1 MTTLAKV
8 LVRIRHRVPIQ
19 AGSSTT
25 SGRARHIAPSRA
37 TNAGGTSARS
47 GIEQPPERAADPSHQ
62 GGGGGGAGGE
72 GGAPASDPP
81 ASSAT
86 SWGQR
91 AARVRH
97 HEAKASP
104 AARRVAGE

>member
-62 GGGGGGAGGE
+62 GGGVGGGGEEDGPLERRPRQLGDVVGAAGGQ
-72 GGAPASDPP
+72 GAAPR
-81 ASSAT
+81 
-86 SWGQR
+86 GKG
-91 AARVRH
+91 V
-97 HEAKASP
+97 
-104 AARRVAGE
+104 ARRPPGR